1 MGSAILER
9 RTRITAE
16 GNLLLNLPEALR
28 GQEVTVQVRSSL
40 PASEIELIAEINR
53 PLSLAIRTRYEALME
68 KRRAETLSTA
78 EYDELQIV
86 TDLVEGDHLR
96 RWENLSKLAN
106 LRDENPLETATR
118 FGLLPTK

>member
-40 PASEIELIAEINR
+40 PTTETELIAEINR
-53 PLSLAIRTRYEALME
+53 PLSLAIRTRYEAMME
-68 KRRAETLSTA
+68 KRRAETLSPS
-78 EYDELQIV
+78 EYDELQSL
-86 TDLVEGDHLR
+86 TDTVEGDHLR
-96 RWENLSKLAN
+96 RWENLAKLAS
-106 LRDENPLETATR
+106 LRGENALEAAAR
-118 FGLLPTK
+118 FSLLPKN

>member
-40 PASEIELIAEINR
+40 PTTETELIAEINR
-53 PLSLAIRTRYEALME
+53 PLSLAIRTRYEAMME
-68 KRRAETLSTA
+68 KRRAETLSPS
-78 EYDELQIV
+78 EYDELQSL
-86 TDLVEGDHLR
+86 TDTVEGDHLR
-96 RWENLSKLAN
+96 RWENLAKLAS
-106 LRDENPLETATR
+106 LRGENPLETAAR
-118 FGLLPTK
+118 FSLLPKN

>member
-40 PASEIELIAEINR
+40 PDTETELIAEINR
-53 PLSLAIRTRYEALME
+53 PLLLAVRTRYEALME
-68 KRRAETLSTA
+68 KRRAEILNAT
-78 EYDELQIV
+78 EYDELQSL
-86 TDLVEGDHLR
+86 TDIVEGDHLR
-96 RWENLSKLAN
+96 RWENLTKLAN
-106 LRDENPLETATR
+106 LRGENPLETAAR
-118 FGLLPTK
+118 FSLLPKN

>member
-78 EYDELQIV
+78 EYDELQSL

-96 RWENLSKLAN
+96 RWENLASLAN
-106 LRDENPLETATR
+106 LRGENPMETVTR
-118 FGLLPTK
+118 FGLIPTT